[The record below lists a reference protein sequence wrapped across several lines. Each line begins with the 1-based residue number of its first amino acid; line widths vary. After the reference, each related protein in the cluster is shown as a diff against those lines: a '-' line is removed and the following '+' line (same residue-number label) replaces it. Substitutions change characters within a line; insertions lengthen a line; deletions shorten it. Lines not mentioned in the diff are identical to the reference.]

1 MSRSIGRER
10 LRIALLTVLGFC
22 VAQTAAVGNAQAKR
36 VSYEERRVDRELARR
51 AMSVDPRPEGK
62 RIAYVTVV
70 REDVLA
76 ADEFWP
82 TWPNTFHWLT
92 KDSVVRR
99 ELLAHEGDAYRQDRI
114 DESMRNLRDLAIFS
128 LVRIVAVR
136 TDDPKQVGL
145 LVYTRDLWSLRLE
158 NGFSGAGNA
167 LYLTTQVSERNF
179 LGLNKLLTAR
189 FDLDPKAFS
198 LGQVYV
204 DPRVALGELALRE
217 SFDVIFNR
225 DSGHTEGSQGLL
237 VLERP
242 YYDLEQTWS
251 YGTSASYAVY
261 VNRTLR
267 GADIKSF
274 MPNGEGGVV
283 QCDAPDPSCMRSVWN
298 DRNVRASLYASY
310 RRGEAYKQTFT
321 WGAGVSDRAVAA
333 NAETELRPSQEETF
347 KELMLPR
354 ARRQIYP
361 YTSYDLWLP
370 TYEVYRD
377 LSTFGQSESVR
388 TGPNVHGGVSAPL
401 SVFGSS
407 TDSVIF
413 NGTLGYVLGDGSAL
427 LEGSSSASARYEDG
441 GVVDQLLSGRL
452 RGATPPWFFGRLVL
466 YASWMGQRNDT
477 SNTRITIGG
486 DNGLRGYPSGAYTVI
501 GGSRLRGN
509 LEYRTLPLVI
519 ESVHIGA
526 VAFYDAGSVYASLKN
541 VQFHQSV
548 GAGLRVL
555 IPQFNRT
562 PFCIDV
568 GFPLQGGFSVLATYG
583 TEQPVPLT
591 ATEDAYITSTVR
603 PH

>member
-1 MSRSIGRER
+1 MSRSIGWER
-10 LRIALLTVLGFC
+10 RRIALLAMLGFC
-22 VAQTAAVGNAQAKR
+22 IAHTAALGSAQANHP
-36 VSYEERRVDRELARR
+36 SYEEKRIDRELTKRSL
-51 AMSVDPRPEGK
+51 SVEPLPEGK

-92 KDSVVRR
+92 KESVVRR
-99 ELLAHEGDAYRQDRI
+99 ELLAREGDLYRQDRV

-136 TDDPKQVGL
+136 TEDPHQVGL

-158 NGFSGAGNA
+158 TAFSGAGSA

-189 FDLDPKAFS
+189 FDMDPKAFS

-204 DPRVALGELALRE
+204 DPRVFNGQLALRE

-225 DSGHTEGSQGLL
+225 DTGHTEGSQGLL
-237 VLERP
+237 VLEHP
-242 YYDLEQTWS
+242 YYNLEQTWS
-251 YGTSASYAVY
+251 YGTSANYAVY
-261 VNRTLR
+261 VNRALI
-267 GADIKSF
+267 GDEINSF
-274 MPNGEGGVV
+274 MPDGKGGLV
-283 QCDAPDPSCMRSVWN
+283 QCNTPDPSCMRSVWN

-321 WGAGVSDRAVAA
+321 WGAGASDRAVAA

-377 LSTFGQSESVR
+377 LTTFGQSESVR
-388 TGPNVHGGVSAPL
+388 IGPNVHGGVSAPL
-401 SVFGSS
+401 RTFGSS

-413 NGTLGYVLGDGSAL
+413 NGTLGYVLGDGSGL
-427 LEGSSSASARYEDG
+427 LEGSATATARYEDG
-441 GVVDQLLSGRL
+441 GVVDQQLSGRL

-466 YASWMGQRNDT
+466 YASWLGQRNDT
-477 SNTRITIGG
+477 SNTRITLGG
-486 DNGLRGYPSGAYTVI
+486 DNGLRGFPSGAHAVV
-501 GGSRLRGN
+501 GGNRLRGN

-526 VAFYDAGSVYASLKN
+526 VAFYDAGSVYTSLSH
-541 VQFHQSV
+541 VPFYQSV

-562 PFCIDV
+562 PFCIDL

-591 ATEDAYITSTVR
+591 ATEDAYATSTVR